1 MNLQQQLRFAVR
13 SFGRDLRAGELR
25 VLALALLVAVASVT
39 AVGFFTDRIGRAVER
54 QAGDIIAADLMAT
67 SGLVLPE
74 SVALA
79 ANDRLLET
87 AHHTRFPSVV
97 INADDESQLVSVKAV
112 SESYP
117 LRGTLQIASL
127 DSLDTVES
135 VSRRAPESGTV
146 WVDPQLKSAL
156 ALEAGD
162 MLTLGE
168 SEFTVSHVILFEPD
182 RGQTLFAFGPRVM
195 MNENDLDASGLLG
208 PGSRA
213 QFALLMTGDPAMLD
227 DMRDWINS
235 NLAGEV
241 QVQAARD
248 GSPQMQRALDRS
260 QRFLG
265 LASVVTVLLAGA
277 AIALAVRYFALRQAD
292 ASAVMRTLGAS
303 RREVVVWLS
312 LRLALIATV
321 ASLAGIIIGYL
332 AQMVLANMLAEWFEF
347 SLPAPGIMSPVIGAL
362 TAFIALAGFGLLP
375 VIRAGRVPVMRVL
388 QRDYSTLDGGS
399 LVAVLL
405 GMVATYAVVFLL
417 SRDALLSAIVVIGV
431 VVMLSVFGLF
441 GRFMIAGVRRL
452 AGARYR
458 LSVAGLERRAASSI
472 VQLAAFAM
480 GIMALLLIAI
490 VRVDLLAA
498 WQQDLPENAP
508 NVFVV
513 NIQPDQVEG
522 FASLLKSQG
531 IETTGIHPM
540 VRARLIAH
548 NGESVLG
555 DSANEEQQ
563 RRSRRE
569 YNLSYSN
576 SVPQNNKIISGDWWA
591 EDGSAPP
598 LMSIEL
604 EWAEERGFALGDTLT
619 FKIAGVERTATVAN
633 WREVDWESFQVNFF
647 ALGTPSMLQDMP
659 ATFVT
664 SFHID
669 GDFVS
674 ATTGWV
680 REFPGI
686 ATVDIGAIIM
696 RIKSLMDRAS
706 LAIEY
711 VFLFTLLAGFCVL
724 LAAVQSSQAERIRE
738 SALLRALGASHRQ
751 IRHAVIAEFAIL
763 GAIAGLLAACFATA
777 IAWSLSHYV
786 FELPFSLNIWLWL
799 LAVLGGAAGI
809 SAAGYLAT
817 RRVLHTPPVVALRH
831 AS

>member
-1 MNLQQQLRFAVR
+1 
-13 SFGRDLRAGELR
+13 
-25 VLALALLVAVASVT
+25 
-39 AVGFFTDRIGRAVER
+39 
-54 QAGDIIAADLMAT
+54 
-67 SGLVLPE
+67 
-74 SVALA
+74 
-79 ANDRLLET
+79 
-87 AHHTRFPSVV
+87 
-97 INADDESQLVSVKAV
+97 
-112 SESYP
+112 
-117 LRGTLQIASL
+117 
-127 DSLDTVES
+127 
-135 VSRRAPESGTV
+135 V
-146 WVDPQLKSAL
+146 WVDTQLKSAL

-162 MLTLGE
+162 VLTLGE
-168 SEFTVSHVILFEPD
+168 SDFTVSHVILFEPD
-182 RGQTLFAFGPRVM
+182 LGQSMFAFGPRVM
-195 MNENDLDASGLLG
+195 MNESDLNASGLLG

-213 QFALLMTGDPAMLD
+213 QFALLMAGDPASLD
-227 DMRDWINS
+227 DMRDWIRG
-235 NLAGEV
+235 NLPGEV
-241 QVQAARD
+241 RVQGARD

-292 ASAVMRTLGAS
+292 ASAVLRTLGAS
-303 RREVVVWLS
+303 RREVIIWLS

-321 ASLAGIIIGYL
+321 ASLLGIGIGYL
-332 AQMVLANMLAEWFEF
+332 AQMVLANLLAEWFEF
-347 SLPAPGIMSPVIGAL
+347 KLPAPGIMSPVIGAL

-375 VIRAGRVPVMRVL
+375 VIQAGRVQVMRVL
-388 QRDYSTLDGGS
+388 QRDYSTLESGS
-399 LVAVLL
+399 LVSVLL
-405 GMVATYAVVFLL
+405 GLVATYTVVFLL

-441 GRFMIAGVRRL
+441 GRLMIAGVRRL

-513 NIQPDQVEG
+513 NIQPDQVDG
-522 FASLLKSQG
+522 FADLLQSQG

-540 VRARLIAH
+540 VRARLVAH
-548 NGESVLG
+548 NGESVLK
-555 DSANEEQQ
+555 DIDDPRQQ
-563 RRSRRE
+563 HRAGRE
-569 YNLSYSN
+569 YNLSYAN
-576 SVPQNNKIISGDWWA
+576 TLPETNKIVSGEWWA

-598 LMSIEL
+598 LLSIEQ
-604 EWAEERGFALGDTLT
+604 EWAEEHGFALGDTLT
-619 FKIAGVERTATVAN
+619 FNIAGVESTATVAN
-633 WREVDWESFQVNFF
+633 RREVDWESFQVNFF
-647 ALGTPSMLQDMP
+647 AVGTPSMLQDMP
-659 ATFVT
+659 ATFIT
-664 SFHID
+664 SFHLD

-674 ATTGWV
+674 ATSGWV
-680 REFPGI
+680 RKFPGI
-686 ATVDIGAIIM
+686 TTVDIGAIIT

-751 IRHAVIAEFAIL
+751 IRHAVVAEFAIL
-763 GAIAGLLAACFATA
+763 GAIAGLLAAVFATA
-777 IAWSLSHYV
+777 IAWSLSHFV

-799 LAVLGGAAGI
+799 FAIVGGAAGI
-809 SAAGYLAT
+809 STAGYLAT